1 MNNAYSRKL
10 MGALAL
16 GLGLAVAGCGG
27 MPENRSLYSTKQ
39 PIVERSNFTFDVNT
53 TPAGLPIS
61 EQQRLLGWFEM
72 MDLDYG
78 DRVTVENPGANPAV
92 ADAVEE
98 LAGRFGLMVS
108 ETAPTTPGYLEPGQ
122 ARIVVSRTTASV
134 PGCPDWSATSD
145 MNYNNATSPNFGCAV
160 NSNMAAMIADPED
173 LLKGQS
179 GTGETVI
186 ATGTRAIQTYRELD
200 PTGAGGLRSANEGG
214 N

>member
-1 MNNAYSRKL
+1 MNNAYSSKL